1 MNLLS
6 LAIGISFLGV
16 IIFGT
21 LSFIELCKICKFVWE
36 MKKNEKVLQEEWFRL
51 SQKAVFYNLLFFI
64 VGAVFRIL
72 KGI

>member
-1 MNLLS
+1 
-6 LAIGISFLGV
+6 
-16 IIFGT
+16 
-21 LSFIELCKICKFVWE
+21 

-51 SQKAVFYNLLFFI
+51 SHKAVFYNLLFFI

>member
-16 IIFGT
+16 IIFGA
-21 LSFIELCKICKFVWE
+21 LSFIELYKICKFMWN

-51 SQKAVFYNLLFFI
+51 SQKAVFYNLFFFI